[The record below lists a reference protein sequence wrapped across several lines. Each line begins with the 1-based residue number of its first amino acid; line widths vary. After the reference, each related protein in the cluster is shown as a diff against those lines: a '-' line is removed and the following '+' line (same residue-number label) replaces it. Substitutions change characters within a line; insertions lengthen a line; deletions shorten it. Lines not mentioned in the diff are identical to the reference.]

1 MSRHIWQNQ
10 TNGTPSKAGEV
21 LSPASLME
29 THSPIEPDQDYSWST
44 QASVQEWDHTPRT
57 ALGGCTAGSLMPE
70 LHPARRLPNIP
81 EMRGPR
87 SFDLIAL
94 APSRSIRKASFEVTI
109 HHFVEPFIL
118 VKPIVITIPT
128 VTHLHLGGST
138 NTKRDDTASRQY
150 E

>member
-29 THSPIEPDQDYSWST
+29 THSPIEPDQDHSWST

-87 SFDLIAL
+87 SFDLIPL

-109 HHFVEPFIL
+109 HHFCGALYPRQAHRHHH
-118 VKPIVITIPT
+118 PDCHP
-128 VTHLHLGGST
+128 SP
-138 NTKRDDTASRQY
+138 SRRINKHQT
-150 E
+150 